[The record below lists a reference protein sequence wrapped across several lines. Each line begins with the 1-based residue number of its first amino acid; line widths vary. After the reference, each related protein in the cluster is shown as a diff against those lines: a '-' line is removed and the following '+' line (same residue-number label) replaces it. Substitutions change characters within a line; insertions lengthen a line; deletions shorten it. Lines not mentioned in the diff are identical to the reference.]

1 MTAAN
6 SRDAELR
13 ERARKV
19 IPNGMYGHQSV
30 ASLPEGYPQFFGRAE
45 GCRLWDAD
53 GNELIDYMCAYGP
66 NLLGYGRKEVED
78 AARRQAEL
86 GDAMTGPSGVMVEL
100 AERLTGL
107 VSHADWAMFTKNGAD
122 STSSA
127 IQIARAYRGRN
138 KILVAQGSY
147 HGAAFWSTPRP
158 SGVPDEDRR
167 HLIGFH
173 YNDIASLEAAVAE
186 AGDDLAGI
194 LVTAYKHDA
203 RIDNELVDP
212 AFARRCRELAD
223 AADALL
229 IVDEVRAGWR
239 LATDCSWSLV
249 DVQPD
254 MSAWGKVL
262 ANGHAISAHLGNDRA
277 RQAAGSIFITGSY
290 WFAAVPM
297 AAALATI
304 DILENE
310 DVVGH
315 VARMGTILR
324 EGLAE
329 QAKRHGFDLRQ
340 TGPVQMPQI
349 LFADDAKRE
358 LGNAWCQAC
367 LRRGVYFHPWHNMFL
382 SAAHTE
388 ADIAITLEAT
398 EEAFAELARDRR
410 AA

>member
-1 MTAAN
+1 MTTSN

-13 ERARKV
+13 ARAARV
-19 IPNGMYGHQSV
+19 IPGGMYGHQSV
-30 ASLPEGYPQFFGRAE
+30 ARLPEGYPQFFSRAE

-53 GNELIDYMCAYGP
+53 GNELIDFMCAYGP
-66 NLLGYGRKEVED
+66 NLLGYRRPEVEE

-100 AERLTGL
+100 AERITGA

-122 STSSA
+122 STNSA

-158 SGVPDEDRR
+158 VGVPDADRS
-167 HLIGFH
+167 HLIGFR
-173 YNDIASLEAAVAE
+173 YNDIASLEAAAAQ
-186 AGDDLAGI
+186 AGDDLAAI
-194 LVTAYKHDA
+194 MVTAYKHDA
-203 RIDNELVDP
+203 MVDNALVDA

-239 LATDCSWSLV
+239 LSNDCSWSLV
-249 DVQPD
+249 GVAPD
-254 MSAWGKVL
+254 LSAWGKVL
-262 ANGHAISAHLGNDRA
+262 ANGHALSAHLGNDRA
-277 RQAAGSIFITGSY
+277 REAAAGIFVTGSY

-297 AAALATI
+297 AAAIATMDVI
-304 DILENE
+304 ENE

-315 VARMGTILR
+315 VAAMGRMLR
-324 EGLAE
+324 DGLAE
-329 QAKRHGFDLRQ
+329 QSARHGFELRQ
-340 TGPVQMPQI
+340 TGPAQMPQV
-349 LFADDAKRE
+349 LFADDPERE
-358 LGNAWCQAC
+358 LGNAWCLEC
-367 LRRGVYFHPWHNMFL
+367 LDRGIYLHPWHNMFL

-388 ADIAITLEAT
+388 AEIALALQAT
-398 EEAFAELARDRR
+398 EGAFAALAARR